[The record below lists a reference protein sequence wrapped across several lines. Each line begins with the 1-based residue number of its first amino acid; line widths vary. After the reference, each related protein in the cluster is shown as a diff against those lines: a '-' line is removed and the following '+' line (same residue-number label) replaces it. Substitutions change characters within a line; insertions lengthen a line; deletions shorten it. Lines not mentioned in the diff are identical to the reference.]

1 MARPHKAAPAVA
13 ALLLLV
19 AGVRGQSAPV
29 SSPAAPVPPAGFRAA
44 GAPAPTCGLVSVTG
58 TRCKISAGARETLL
72 SVVVSKPFTTVFG
85 PRTTAS
91 PRPSERVVRFE
102 GNGLR
107 SVLEATFPA
116 EPGRP
121 NAYATVPQV
130 TLSVTG
136 SNGAQ
141 RVGTASLVTNRIDSV
156 RTSIRPRTFKYKVKL
171 QQGDSQDDLSE
182 FPTGRCQLLIAAPCP
197 ACLGEG
203 EADFGDGAG
212 CVAATPST
220 DACGVGEADFG
231 TGACEAASPAADECD
246 GGTCITDFVG
256 TADASGTCISTGLGD

>member
-1 MARPHKAAPAVA
+1 MARPRKAAPAVA

-29 SSPAAPVPPAGFRAA
+29 SSPAAPVPPAGFRAF
-44 GAPAPTCGLVSVTG
+44 APAPTCGLVSVTG
-58 TRCKISAGARETLL
+58 TRCKISTRGARETLL
-72 SVVVSKPFTTVFG
+72 SVVVNKPFTTVFG

-91 PRPSERVVRFE
+91 RNPSERVVRFE

-116 EPGRP
+116 APGRP
-121 NAYATVPQV
+121 NTYATVPQV

-156 RTSIRPRTFKYKVKL
+156 RTSKGRAHKYKVKL

-182 FPTGRCQLLIAAPCP
+182 FPAGRCQLLIAAPCP
-197 ACLGEG
+197 ACLAEG

-256 TADASGTCISTGLGD
+256 TADASGTCISTGSPD